1 MAKIRIYELAKK
13 LGLENKKFVDELGKE
28 GIEVKSHMSTVDEET
43 AELIMTL
50 FSQGEAAPAKKPR
63 EKTAPSPKAKKAAPQ
78 KKKAAPPEAKK
89 EEAPPVPEPKK
100 EKPARKK
107 RASKAAA
114 AAEKSAE
121 VAEVEEEAAPPPPP
135 APAEENAPA
144 PEKKAPPPI
153 RGSILIPE
161 AITVKELADKLKV
174 NATELIKELMKLGQ
188 MATINQMIDH
198 ETAEVVSESFGYEV
212 KVTKELHD
220 ELPEPE
226 EDDPAD
232 LVFRSPVITVMGHV
246 DHGKTR
252 LLDAI
257 RNANVMEGE
266 AGGIT
271 QHIGAYSVTTPK
283 GTAVFLD
290 TPGHEAF
297 TAMRARGAQVTDLV
311 ILVVAANEGVM
322 PQTREAVAHAKAA
335 GVPIM
340 VAVNKMDLPDANPDR
355 VKQQLSEL
363 ELIPEDWGGDTVFS
377 HVSAKEG
384 EGIDEL
390 LDMAILQSEL
400 MELKANPKRGAL
412 GIVIEAKLDKGRGP
426 VATVLV
432 QRGTLSGGDSF
443 VAGQWSGKVRALLDD
458 QGKKIKTAGPST
470 PAEVLGFAGVP
481 QAGDEF
487 RGVVDER
494 TAREISQKRQQ
505 RVRLA
510 ALLPMARVN
519 LERFMEGVEAGRFKE
534 LNIIIKADVQGSIEA
549 LRDSLVKLGNEE
561 VGVKILHS
569 SAGGI
574 TESDVMLA
582 AASSAVIVGFNV
594 RPTGGTGDTAKREK
608 VDIRLYSV
616 IYDALEEV
624 KAALEGILDPIVKEV
639 VRGHAEVRQTF
650 HVPNIGS
657 IAGCHVTDG
666 TIHRG
671 SQVRL
676 IRDSVVVYT
685 GKIASLR
692 RFKEDVSEVQ
702 QGYECGIA
710 IEKFQDIKEG
720 DVIEPFLTEEV
731 ARTL

>member
-1 MAKIRIYELAKK
+1 
-13 LGLENKKFVDELGKE
+13 
-28 GIEVKSHMSTVDEET
+28 T

-50 FSQGEAAPAKKPR
+50 FSQGEAAPTKKPR
-63 EKTAPSPKAKKAAPQ
+63 KKTAPSPKAEKAAPQ
-78 KKKAAPPEAKK
+78 KKKAAPPKAKK
-89 EEAPPVPEPKK
+89 EEAPPAPEPKK

-135 APAEENAPA
+135 PEAKAPA

-153 RGSILIPE
+153 RGSIRIPE
-161 AITVKELADKLKV
+161 AITVKELAEKLKV

-198 ETAEVVSESFGYEV
+198 ETAEIVSESFGYEV
-212 KVTKELHD
+212 EVTKELHD

-426 VATVLV
+426 VATVLI

-470 PAEVLGFAGVP
+470 PVEVLGFAGVP

-487 RGVVDER
+487 SSVADER

-594 RPTGGTGDTAKREK
+594 RPTGGAGDTAKREK

-616 IYDALEEV
+616 IYDAIEEV